1 MKGVNRMPKDKRAV
15 GHIQKLDGDK
25 YLLRLSCG
33 FDEFGKR
40 IQPSKV
46 IHATSDTEAEK
57 ALMDFYAQRD
67 KIAYAQKMSAPK
79 TIAALYDEWM
89 KYHVKRNCADSTQT
103 FYADL
108 WRGYISGKGRAKLD
122 ALTPKT
128 IYAIIDPID
137 KPRTKNAVF
146 KLLKGMF
153 AKAVKWGY
161 MEHNPCDRIETPKY
175 KADEKKPLSARDISL
190 VTQNIGK
197 EELKYQALFYFAALC
212 GLRRQEI
219 VGLKWDAIDFEQN
232 RFFIRRAATEKRGS
246 GTTTK
251 APKTEKSAR
260 VLYLPEQLKEI
271 LQKHK
276 AAQERQKH
284 IMGDKW
290 QGGDWVFTQA
300 NGKIMSI
307 QTPSHWWKEFAE
319 RLGITGITFHGLRH
333 TAASYMIKNHV
344 PITTVSGVLGHS
356 NTSTTLNIYSHMI
369 EDTKQDAINILAD
382 VFSG

>member
-1 MKGVNRMPKDKRAV
+1 MPKDKRAV
-15 GHIQKLDGDK
+15 GHIKKLDGDK

-57 ALMDFYAQRD
+57 ALMDFYAQRE
-67 KIAYAQKMSAPK
+67 KIAYEQRTAAPK

-89 KYHVKRNCADSTQT
+89 EYHVKRSCTDSTQT
-103 FYADL
+103 FYSDL
-108 WRGYISGKGRAKLD
+108 WRCYISDKGRAKLD
-122 ALTPKT
+122 AVTPKT

-137 KPRTKNAVF
+137 KGRTKNAVF
-146 KLLKGMF
+146 KMLKSMF

-161 MEHNPCDRIETPKY
+161 MTENPCDRIETPKY
-175 KADEKKPLSARDISL
+175 KAREKKPLSACDISL

-219 VGLKWDAIDFEQN
+219 VGIQWGAIDFEQN
-232 RFFIRRAATEKRGS
+232 CFYIRRAATEKRGS

-251 APKTEKSAR
+251 DPKTEKSTR
-260 VLYLPEQLKEI
+260 KLFLPEQLKEI
-271 LQKHK
+271 LLKHK

-333 TAASYMIKNHV
+333 TAASYMIKNNV

-356 NTSTTLNIYSHMI
+356 NTATTLNIYSHMI
-369 EDTKQDAINILAD
+369 EDTKQDAINVLAG
-382 VFSG
+382 VFGDGNRG